1 MYTPLMSV
9 SLYSIVLKIACLSR
23 AKVRNNIVLGKAFSL
38 FVPFYRLFCLLV
50 SLEKRNFAVVIEL
63 ERHIEILLLGN
74 DCVIVPNLGGFMAH
88 HVEAR
93 YDEGEGIFLPPLRTL
108 GFNPQLRMNDSLLAQ
123 SYVEAYDISYPEALR
138 RIEGE
143 VEELRQH
150 LDNEGSYELNDIGT
164 LSLNDEGNIVFE
176 PCEAGILTPALY
188 GLSSYEMA
196 ASSRRNGLA
205 VAAELKRETADVAKP
220 MGDAT
225 AADGVEE
232 AETAETEL
240 GDDSD
245 DTIKI
250 KVAWIRNAVA
260 VAAAVVAFLLIS
272 TPISNS
278 YRAGVSVS
286 GVGGGTFGRFV
297 PKEMVKGEM
306 KVAPEQVQ
314 ETMATPDTA
323 AVAAKP
329 ATAESEKDTSDTID
343 LAKTEGY
350 CIVMASHVTMRNANA
365 YVDELRSDGYS
376 DTYVYKHNGVV
387 RVVYGDYES
396 ESEAYGALRKLRGEE
411 RFEESWV
418 YKKR

>member
-1 MYTPLMSV
+1 M
-9 SLYSIVLKIACLSR
+9 
-23 AKVRNNIVLGKAFSL
+23 
-38 FVPFYRLFCLLV
+38 
-50 SLEKRNFAVVIEL
+50 IEL

-93 YDEGEGIFLPPLRTL
+93 YDEGDGLFLPPLRTL

-150 LDNEGSYELNDIGT
+150 LGNEGSYELNDIGT

-188 GLSSYEMA
+188 GLSSYEVTA
-196 ASSRRNGLA
+196 LPRQNGLA
-205 VAAELKRETADVAKP
+205 VVAERKRETAETAKP
-220 MGDAT
+220 LAVAAQET
-225 AADGVEE
+225 AEADD
-232 AETAETEL
+232 ETAETAL
-240 GDDSD
+240 GDDSG

-260 VAAAVVAFLLIS
+260 VAAALLAFLLIS

-278 YRAGVSVS
+278 YSGGVSVS
-286 GVGGGTFGRFV
+286 GVNSGALSRLAS
-297 PKEMVKGEM
+297 KDMVKGEM
-306 KVAPEQVQ
+306 KVTSEQVQ
-314 ETMATPDTA
+314 KAIATPDTTA
-323 AVAAKP
+323 LAKN
-329 ATAESEKDTSDTID
+329 TEETDSKQDTSSVVD
-343 LAKTEGY
+343 LAMTEGY

-365 YVDELRSDGYS
+365 YVDELHSDGYS
-376 DTYVYKHNGVV
+376 DAYVYKHNGVV
-387 RVVYGDYES
+387 RVVYGNYES
-396 ESEAYGALRKLRGEE
+396 ESDAYGALRKLRGDDC
-411 RFEESWV
+411 FEESWV
-418 YKKR
+418 YKKK